1 MKKEKLITAPGK
13 KVSVEKNYKKLVK
26 SGAVT
31 LKKGIKT
38 PVKKKKIDKK
48 PVKDRIVLKK
58 NGLTPKQELFCIYY
72 TSDKESFANGTQ
84 SYIEAYD
91 IDVHKKGAYRSA
103 QVNASKMLSNAIILK
118 RVNELLD
125 LGGLNEEFVDKQ
137 LNFVIT
143 QNSDLPSKVAGIR
156 EFNKLRGRITEKID
170 HTTKG
175 KELPTP
181 ILGGASNVSTNNS
194 D

>member
-13 KVSVEKNYKKLVK
+13 KVSVEKKYKKLVK

-38 PVKKKKIDKK
+38 PVKKKKASVREK
-48 PVKDRIVLKK
+48 L
-58 NGLTPKQELFCIYY
+58 NGLTAKQELFCRLYA
-72 TSDKESFANGTQ
+72 SDKEFFGSGVY
-84 SYIEAYD
+84 SYAEAYR
-91 IDVHKKGAYRSA
+91 IDKKRMNWYKNA
-103 QVNASKMLSNAIILK
+103 QAASSLLLSNIIICN
-118 RVNELLD
+118 RINELLES
-125 LGGLNEEFVDKQ
+125 GGLNDMFVDKQ
-137 LNFVIT
+137 LQFLIVQHEDRT
-143 QNSDLPSKVAGIR
+143 
-156 EFNKLRGRITEKID
+156 NKLGAIKEYNKLKQRITEKID